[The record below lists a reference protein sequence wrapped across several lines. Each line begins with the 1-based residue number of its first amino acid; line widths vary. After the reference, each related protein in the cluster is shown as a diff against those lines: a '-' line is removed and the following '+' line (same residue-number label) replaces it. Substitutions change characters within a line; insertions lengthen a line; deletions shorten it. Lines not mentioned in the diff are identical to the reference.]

1 MAKSFIQFLKQKIT
15 VSVLITVVVF
25 NIFNPIADDIF
36 TPLIGYIVDP
46 IKYLDDSKITLNS
59 NYELKYG
66 IIIKQFIVS
75 IIVLGLIYYADR
87 FFF

>member
-1 MAKSFIQFLKQKIT
+1 MAKSFIQFLRQKIT

-36 TPLIGYIVDP
+36 TPLVGYIIDP
-46 IKYLDDSKITLNS
+46 SKYLDNSKIVLNDK
-59 NYELKYG
+59 YELKYG
-66 IIIKQFIVS
+66 IIIKQVIVS
-75 IIVLGLIYYADR
+75 VVVLGLVYYVDR

>member
-36 TPLIGYIVDP
+36 TPLVGYIIDP
-46 IKYLDDSKITLNS
+46 SKYLDDSKITLNN
-59 NYELKYG
+59 NYDLKYG
-66 IIIKQFIVS
+66 IIIKQIIVS
-75 IIVLGLIYYADR
+75 MVVLGLIYYIDR